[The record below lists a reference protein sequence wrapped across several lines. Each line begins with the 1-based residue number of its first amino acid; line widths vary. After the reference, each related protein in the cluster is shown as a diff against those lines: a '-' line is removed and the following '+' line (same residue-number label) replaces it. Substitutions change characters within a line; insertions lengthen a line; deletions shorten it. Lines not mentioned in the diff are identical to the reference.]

1 MFVAL
6 EKRLISFGYTPI
18 TAKEFSFSL
27 KKDKTKQ
34 VSIEEINNTYKF
46 SFPVND
52 IHYTTTFLDK
62 ISLFQYADYIFNQNE
77 FIQSSI

>member
-1 MFVAL
+1 MFTAL

-18 TAKEFSFSL
+18 TAKEFSFAL

-52 IHYTTTFLDK
+52 IHYTTTFIDK
-62 ISLFQYADYIFNQNE
+62 ISLYTYVNYMLNQNE
-77 FIQSSI
+77 FIQASI

>member
-6 EKRLISFGYTPI
+6 EKHLISFGYTPI
-18 TAKEFSFSL
+18 TKSKFSFAL

-46 SFPVND
+46 SFPIND

-62 ISLFQYADYIFNQNE
+62 ISLCQYADYIFNQQE
-77 FIQSSI
+77 FTQVSI

>member
-18 TAKEFSFSL
+18 TTKEFSFAL

-46 SFPVND
+46 SFPVSD

-62 ISLFQYADYIFNQNE
+62 ISLVQYADYIFNQNE
-77 FIQSSI
+77 FTQVSI

>member
-6 EKRLISFGYTPI
+6 EKRLISLGYTPI
-18 TAKEFSFSL
+18 TTKEFSFAL

-34 VSIEEINNTYKF
+34 VSIEEIDNTYKF

-62 ISLFQYADYIFNQNE
+62 ISLCQYADYIFNQNE
-77 FIQSSI
+77 FTQVSI

>member
-1 MFVAL
+1 MFLAL

-18 TAKEFSFSL
+18 DTKEFSFAL

-34 VSIEEINNTYKF
+34 VSIKEINSTYKF

-62 ISLFQYADYIFNQNE
+62 ISLYQYADYIFNQNE
-77 FIQSSI
+77 FTQVSI

>member
-6 EKRLISFGYTPI
+6 EKRLISFGYIPI
-18 TAKEFSFSL
+18 TTKEFSFAL

-34 VSIEEINNTYKF
+34 VSIKEINNTYKF

-62 ISLFQYADYIFNQNE
+62 ISLYQYADYIFNQNE
-77 FIQSSI
+77 FTQVSI

>member
-18 TAKEFSFSL
+18 ITKEFSFAL

-77 FIQSSI
+77 FTQVSI

>member
-1 MFVAL
+1 MFTAL
-6 EKRLISFGYTPI
+6 EKRLIGFGYTPI
-18 TAKEFSFSL
+18 TTNEFSFAL

-62 ISLFQYADYIFNQNE
+62 ISLCQYADYIFNQQE
-77 FIQSSI
+77 FTQVSI

>member
-1 MFVAL
+1 MEV
-6 EKRLISFGYTPI
+6 EKRLINFGYIPI
-18 TAKEFSFSL
+18 TTKEFSFAL

-62 ISLFQYADYIFNQNE
+62 ISVCQYADYIFNQNE
-77 FIQSSI
+77 FTQVSI

>member
-62 ISLFQYADYIFNQNE
+62 ISVCQYADYIFNQNE
-77 FIQSSI
+77 FTQVSI

>member
-1 MFVAL
+1 MFTAL

-18 TAKEFSFSL
+18 TTNEFSFAL

-62 ISLFQYADYIFNQNE
+62 ISLCQYADYIFNQNE
-77 FIQSSI
+77 FTQVSI